1 MTGKVYS
8 MDHLDLRPKIFV
20 VVVIIIT
27 AVLPWHPS
35 ELTAADNDLVA
46 SATSQSR
53 VAAVS
58 EMILTRAYAALGYRL
73 NVSYYPSSEALYKS
87 NKGEVDAELVRIAE
101 VSKAYPNLIQV
112 PESLFD
118 FKGMAF
124 SWDDNIIVRGE
135 HDLWGRRVGIV
146 RGIQWAEKLTE
157 GNSPIIARDVHQLFE
172 LLADREIDVALEAQ
186 LTGEPELQH
195 FLNRG
200 LVMLLDTV
208 EYFPVFHFL
217 NKKHADLVI
226 PLSEEIQKMKKRG
239 DIYQIFKDYYQTVT
253 PNHN

>member
-1 MTGKVYS
+1 MTWKDYL
-8 MDHLDLRPKIFV
+8 MDHLDRWSKIFV

-27 AVLPWHPS
+27 VVFPLHPS
-35 ELTAADNDLVA
+35 ELRAADHVFVA

-58 EMILTRAYAALGYRL
+58 EIIMTRAYAALGYQL
-73 NVSYYPSSEALYKS
+73 NVSYYPGKRALYKS
-87 NKGEVDAELVRIAE
+87 NQGEVDAELVRIAA
-101 VSKAYPNLIQV
+101 VTKAYPNLIRV

-124 SWDDNIIVRGE
+124 SWDGKIIVRGE

-157 GNSPIIARDVHQLFE
+157 GNSPVIATDVHQLFE
-172 LLADREIDVALEAQ
+172 LLADREIDIALEAQ
-186 LTGEPELQH
+186 LTGQPELEH
-195 FLNRG
+195 FPNRG

-217 NKKHADLVI
+217 NKKHANLVV

-239 DIYQIFKDYYQTVT
+239 DIYQIFQDYYQTVT